1 MSSEHSFYTGPRGVA
16 AFDQQHSAALEDLRG
31 ASAFMVVIAE
41 RDANGDMQTRVLAA
55 SRDGGLLGAAC
66 CVRAIEYGVEALTE
80 MQAAVDEDD
89 DVAA

>member
-1 MSSEHSFYTGPRGVA
+1 VTGGDHSFYTGPSGVA
-16 AFDQQHSAALEDLRG
+16 AFDQHHSAALENLRG

-41 RDANGDMQTRVLAA
+41 RDANGVMQTRVLAG

-66 CVRAIEYGVEALTE
+66 CVRAIEYGAEALTA
-80 MQAAVDEDD
+80 MQATDE